1 MPQGEHIE
9 LHRKRYGRQL
19 DHEERTRKREARSV
33 KKRAAMAQK
42 SLGLKGKM
50 FAKERAKEKATMKK
64 TLAMHEERDQQHKAD
79 DGAKGSALPAY
90 LLEREQVGAA
100 GIRLCGVV
108 GWGAGATKGGGCV
121 AGEAHAVARCRRVRA
136 SAFPSSPLR
145 PRCFCPPPCSL
156 QVERAKVLSNTI
168 KQKRKEKAGKWD
180 VPLPKVRPVAE
191 EEMFKVLR
199 TGKRKKKEWKRM
211 VTKVR
216 AGAGAEA
223 LASDAGSSVGWLPAA
238 AGGEG
243 GVPALPACTA
253 GVGAPPANAPTPAA
267 AAPPPCPPPP
277 HHHHH
282 HHAGNVCAPGV
293 HAQAAQVRALH
304 PAHGS
309 AHEQGARHAPRAQG
323 HLPAGDHRREEEPQ
337 RPGLHRAG
345 RGDQGWV
352 GKGRVWW
359 GGGHMPRSGWGG
371 PFAATSFRDS
381 NS

>member
-253 GVGAPPANAPTPAA
+253 GEGAPPAYAPTHAA

-277 HHHHH
+277 
-282 HHAGNVCAPGV
+282 P
-293 HAQAAQVRALH
+293 
-304 PAHGS
+304 PPPPS
-309 AHEQGARHAPRAQG
+309 PR
-323 HLPAGDHRREEEPQ
+323 R
-337 RPGLHRAG
+337 
-345 RGDQGWV
+345 
-352 GKGRVWW
+352 
-359 GGGHMPRSGWGG
+359 
-371 PFAATSFRDS
+371 
-381 NS
+381 